1 MGVMSI
7 LADPPGGT
15 TSPYT
20 TLYTTTSPYTT
31 SPSWIKFDGAIAVPV
46 CILTLPMIVDF

>member
-7 LADPPGGT
+7 LTDPPGGT

-20 TLYTTTSPYTT
+20 TLYTTT